1 VDLAIQDVSYGV
13 VPPFNSAAFASTGD
27 RDLRR
32 PWANHRYVPFLLNW
46 DRIDAAAMDRVTLG
60 P

>member
-1 VDLAIQDVSYGV
+1 V